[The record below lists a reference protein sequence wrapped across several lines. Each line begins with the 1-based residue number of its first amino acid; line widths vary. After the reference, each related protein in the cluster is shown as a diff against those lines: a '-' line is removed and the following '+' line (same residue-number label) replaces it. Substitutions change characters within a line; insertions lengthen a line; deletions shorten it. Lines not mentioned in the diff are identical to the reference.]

1 MQLAVRQLEA
11 MGHFCLYCY
20 SFGCTMFL
28 LYLFY
33 ISYDSPLQFGKMIN
47 PFNVWLVQKGNFGSA
62 LVVYKEDG
70 SSILVKKNQSVAVF
84 SI

>member
-1 MQLAVRQLEA
+1 
-11 MGHFCLYCY
+11 
-20 SFGCTMFL
+20 
-28 LYLFY
+28 
-33 ISYDSPLQFGKMIN
+33 MIN
-47 PFNVWLVQKGNFGSA
+47 PFNVWLVQKVNFGSA